1 MCLALRDRLRF
12 IFFTGDLRMK
22 AQQQT
27 TKRKANNPKGNPQN
41 LTRAGLGRPPG
52 VQNKVNATFRETVT
66 KLLEDNSANVGLW
79 LERVSKDDPAKA
91 LDLLAKLAEFAAPKL
106 SKVEQT
112 SEVNVTHGYAFRI
125 ERPGKP
131 VIEGE
136 LADSPKS
143 LESLSDCPLEQSAQV
158 SVLYPIDK

>member
-1 MCLALRDRLRF
+1 ME
-12 IFFTGDLRMK
+12 T
-22 AQQQT
+22 QT
-27 TKRKANNPKGNPQN
+27 ANAAKPKRPGNRGN
-41 LTRAGLGRPPG
+41 LTNEGKGRPPG
-52 VQNKVNATFRETVT
+52 TPNKVTRTFRETVT

-112 SEVNVTHGYAFRI
+112 SEVNITHGYAFRI

-143 LESLSDCPLEQSAQV
+143 LESLSDCPLEQSANVIDFQA
-158 SVLYPIDK
+158 IDK

>member
-1 MCLALRDRLRF
+1 MDTAQEPVDRYAHLNRS
-12 IFFTGDLRMK
+12 G
-22 AQQQT
+22 
-27 TKRKANNPKGNPQN
+27 RK
-41 LTRAGLGRPPG
+41 PG
-52 VQNKVNATFRETVT
+52 VPNRSTQTFRETVT
-66 KLLEDNSANVGLW
+66 KLLEDNTANVGVW

-131 VIEGE
+131 AIEGE